1 MAELNVGTLSM
12 EIQVDGRAAIM
23 EIANVRAA
31 AEGSAEQL
39 EDAYDDAAKAAGR
52 AADDTEEAA
61 RRIGDSG
68 EDAADKVKKGVEAAG
83 KAVENTTQKT
93 TKSLEDALNKA
104 EKAGQTMTTWAT
116 APLTALYGAMTKS
129 ASDLT
134 ETVSKTREVFKG
146 SSDSVIAWS
155 ETSIEQMG
163 LAQGSALDMASTFG
177 DIGTSMGL
185 NIEQATE
192 MSTSLTQ
199 LSADLASFKNISA
212 DRAAQALTGVY
223 TGETEALKSLGVVM
237 TQANLQAFALSQ
249 GITTQVSA
257 MTQAQQVQLRY
268 AYVMQQTANA
278 QGDFVRTGGNL
289 ANQSRA
295 LLETLKQTG
304 TEFGEILQPAVTS
317 AVSALREAALWMGN
331 LDEGTKTTL
340 LSIGGAVAAI
350 GPFTLV
356 VTKAGK
362 ALMAMKAAMSAA
374 SFGPIALAVTALT
387 SLVGVGLYSAL
398 SKANKEI
405 DTTTDEYQRMRA
417 VLAERINAKVD
428 VDTTDIDNLD
438 GKRVT
443 ITIDGNGEEA
453 LNEAQAVID
462 ELQTDEYVGKLT
474 IDGDPQKAQDALNG
488 LEEAVQAMLSGDGS
502 VAELQAAVNA
512 CEELV
517 ISPEVDEETRA
528 IVQSKLNELK
538 ATLGDLKSVS
548 VTYSI
553 NQADDSDEARWDEF
567 HAKVEA
573 MGWEKKTFVAEGK
586 FDIEPQ
592 TTEAVEEYAQALAAA
607 ATATSDYGTAVE
619 NLNSLLEQQLR
630 QQMEQIDAQVAEKT
644 EMLVAAYNK
653 GYISEEDFYEQLE
666 SIDDAAI
673 SAKTAIDDQIE
684 AQKELN
690 GLLADGSAANDV
702 ETHGQIAMRLHP
714 DATLGEEEFGG
725 MIATLEE
732 ARAAGEDLT
741 QYQLDAR
748 IALGMLKDD
757 TVENYQEMIDAQ
769 QKYRDAVAGADEQ
782 ERAEVGMNQE
792 MAEEARRMQD
802 ALGEY
807 LVALDMYNDD
817 AESAIDE
824 AASVLAE
831 NAADYESLKQSLT
844 EILTNPET
852 GELVGEDVS
861 GAAKELENLEKTA
874 EEAIEAARTK
884 AQTARETALKE
895 FQGTME
901 TLSGEF
907 VNAQA
912 NNILALIEQTGVV
925 ISESDAE
932 LVGATTGLIDN
943 VAATLSAGNAT
954 VAAEVSTLLDAVGDK
969 TSEASAEGQSIGAA
983 ITAGITAGLNTGTG
997 ALYVQMGKIVK
1008 RTIREAK
1015 NNAGIASPS
1024 RVMRDEVG
1032 KMLVQGVT
1040 VGVQQETPTAVQ
1052 AIRRSM
1058 DGIMSGAAA
1067 VVNHGSYTVPAVQ
1080 AAAAGFDY
1088 ARMGAAMS
1096 EAVGGLTLR
1105 FDVDGRTL
1113 AQAQRENTAR
1123 QQALRAHEINMGR
1136 GRVE

>member
-1 MAELNVGTLSM
+1 
-12 EIQVDGRAAIM
+12 
-23 EIANVRAA
+23 
-31 AEGSAEQL
+31 
-39 EDAYDDAAKAAGR
+39 
-52 AADDTEEAA
+52 
-61 RRIGDSG
+61 
-68 EDAADKVKKGVEAAG
+68 
-83 KAVENTTQKT
+83 
-93 TKSLEDALNKA
+93 
-104 EKAGQTMTTWAT
+104 
-116 APLTALYGAMTKS
+116 
-129 ASDLT
+129 
-134 ETVSKTREVFKG
+134 VFKG

-223 TGETEALKSLGVVM
+223 TGETEAPKSLGVVM

-317 AVSALREAALWMGN
+317 VVSALREAALWMGN

-350 GPFTLV
+350 GPFTLA

-405 DTTTDEYQRMRA
+405 DTTTDEYQRMKE
-417 VLAERINAKVD
+417 VLASRINAKVD
-428 VDTTDIDNLD
+428 VDTDDIDSLD

-443 ITIDGNGEEA
+443 ITIDGDGKEA

-462 ELQTDEYVGKLT
+462 DLQTDEYVGKLT

-553 NQADDSDEARWDEF
+553 NQADDSDEARWNEF
-567 HAKVEA
+567 HKKVEA
-573 MGWEKKTFVAEGK
+573 MGWEKKSFTVTGK
-586 FDIEPQ
+586 FEVSDQ
-592 TTEAVEEYAQALAAA
+592 TTEAAEEYALAMAAA
-607 ATATSDYGTAVE
+607 ATATSDYDEAVSS
-619 NLNSLLEQQLR
+619 LNNLLEQQLQ
-630 QQMEQIDAQVAEKT
+630 QQMAQIDQQVT
-644 EMLVAAYNK
+644 EQARNLVAMYNE
-653 GYISEEDFYEQLE
+653 GIITDEEFDAQIEMIVDGAKQAKAALEEQV
-666 SIDDAAI
+666 
-673 SAKTAIDDQIE
+673 E
-684 AQKELN
+684 AQKEFNELYNN
-690 GLLADGSAANDV
+690 GIASDDSDALGTSAKMMWGDV
-702 ETHGQIAMRLHP
+702 
-714 DATLGEEEFGG
+714 TLEEGDFEGAV
-725 MIATLEE
+725 ATLEA
-732 ARAAGEDLT
+732 ARDAGEDMT
-741 QYQLDAR
+741 KYQMEAR
-748 IALGMLKDD
+748 VAASELAEM
-757 TVENYQEMIDAQ
+757 TAANYQKMMAAQ
-769 QKYRDAVAGADEQ
+769 EAYDKAVADSQ
-782 ERAEVGMNQE
+782 TNQE
-792 MAEEARRMQD
+792 TTVKNAEAMIESATALLEPLEAYRNIVNLPDVQGNAEEAIERTAQQLTD
-802 ALGEY
+802 STEEY
-807 LVALDMYNDD
+807 EQLKND
-817 AESAIDE
+817 
-824 AASVLAE
+824 
-831 NAADYESLKQSLT
+831 LT
-844 EILTNPET
+844 QLLTDSET
-852 GELVGEDVS
+852 GELVGAEGVS
-861 GAAKELENLEKTA
+861 GVVSGLQNEIELAKTEIETAATTAETERQTALENF
-874 EEAIEAARTK
+874 RT
-884 AQTARETALKE
+884 
-895 FQGTME
+895 TMA

-907 VNAQA
+907 ANAEA
-912 NNILALIEQTGVV
+912 DSILALIEQTGVV

-932 LVGATTGLIDN
+932 MVGATTGLIDN
-943 VAATLSAGNAT
+943 VAATLTAGNAT
-954 VAAEVSTLLDAVGDK
+954 VAAEVSTLLDAVDGK
-969 TSEASAEGQSIGAA
+969 TAEASAEGQSIGAA
-983 ITAGITAGLNTGTG
+983 ITAGITAGLDTGTG
-997 ALYVQMGKIVK
+997 VLYAKVDKIVK
-1008 RTIREAK
+1008 QAIREAK
-1015 NNAGIASPS
+1015 EAAGIKSPS